1 MRNANDGLT
10 RGPDRPEAGLSPS
23 SHCASASG
31 PLVGAPLQSV
41 GLSILSATPHWD
53 GHVPRGPVTIRYAV
67 AGLIGEAEIEVDDY
81 SEPDCYPNCSGM
93 AVTGAPEEWHDE
105 LREIAEAVF
114 LTVDEVGRSGLEA
127 INRARAISFDLRNRK
142 AA

>member
-1 MRNANDGLT
+1 VLRFNPLA
-10 RGPDRPEAGLSPS
+10 SP
-23 SHCASASG
+23 
-31 PLVGAPLQSV
+31 
-41 GLSILSATPHWD
+41 
-53 GHVPRGPVTIRYAV
+53 
-67 AGLIGEAEIEVDDY
+67 
-81 SEPDCYPNCSGM
+81 SGM
-93 AVTGAPEEWHDE
+93 AVSGAPEEWHDE

>member
-1 MRNANDGLT
+1 
-10 RGPDRPEAGLSPS
+10 
-23 SHCASASG
+23 
-31 PLVGAPLQSV
+31 
-41 GLSILSATPHWD
+41 
-53 GHVPRGPVTIRYAV
+53 
-67 AGLIGEAEIEVDDY
+67 
-81 SEPDCYPNCSGM
+81 M

>member
-1 MRNANDGLT
+1 VAAPLF
-10 RGPDRPEAGLSPS
+10 ASPS
-23 SHCASASG
+23 SPPPSSASPG
-31 PLVGAPLQSV
+31 IGGSGDTLGSGAP
-41 GLSILSATPHWD
+41 LSILSASPRWD
-53 GHVPRGPVTIRYAV
+53 GHVPRGPVTICYAV

-93 AVTGAPEEWHDE
+93 AVSGAPEEWHDE